1 MKQVTIYAWGRSNHT
16 RWQGKFRV
24 ALECQGYYK
33 YLSDTLEN
41 VTTDQCTLTGII
53 AAVHLI
59 HEPCALTI
67 ITSARV
73 SFGNFS
79 RLRGSNKEL
88 KGLLI
93 RLIRAKKCRAR
104 AVVWD
109 DEDLPLRNKLKELEQ
124 RAVPVTPVDVAAH
137 YGVPRTKQLTLFGAK

>member
-1 MKQVTIYAWGRSNHT
+1 MKQVTIYAWGRSNHP

-59 HEPCALTI
+59 HEPCELI
-67 ITSARV
+67 IVTSARV

-93 RLIRAKKCRAR
+93 RLIRAKKCCAR

-109 DEDLPLRNKLKELEQ
+109 DEDLPLRRKLKELEQ

-137 YGVPRTKQLTLFGAK
+137 YGVPRAKQLTLFGAK

>member
-16 RWQGKFRV
+16 QWQGKFKV
-24 ALECQGYYK
+24 ALECQGHYK

-59 HEPCALTI
+59 REPCTLTI
-67 ITSARV
+67 VTSARV
-73 SFGNFS
+73 SFGNFT

-93 RLIRAKKCRAR
+93 RLIRAKQCHAR
-104 AVVWD
+104 AAVWD
-109 DEDLPLRNKLKELEQ
+109 DQDVPLRSKLREIAQ
-124 RAVPVTPVDVAAH
+124 QAVQVDPVDVAAY
-137 YGVPRTKQLTLFGAK
+137 YGVPRATQLALFGNK